1 MLSKDGIPT
10 GEDIKKVMP
19 SEERLSRGP
28 VAIAE
33 CFQEI
38 PCNPCT
44 MACVKRAIRV
54 EPDINACP
62 VVDHEACNG
71 CGSCVTRCPGLA
83 IFVLDYTFSETHA
96 LVKLPYEYLP
106 RPEQGDMVLG
116 LDRAGE
122 AVGTFRVNK
131 VTGSAKNKTYVVS
144 LEVPK
149 ELAMDVRGLRV

>member
-10 GEDIKKVMP
+10 PEDLQRVMP
-19 SEERLSRGP
+19 DAARLEKGP

-44 MACVKRAIRV
+44 MACVKKAITV
-54 EPDINACP
+54 APDINACP
-62 VVDHEACNG
+62 VVDFETCNG
-71 CGSCVTRCPGLA
+71 CGTCVTRCPGLA

-96 LVKLPYEYLP
+96 LVKIPYEYLP
-106 RPEQGDMVLG
+106 RPEAGDLVTG
-116 LDRAGE
+116 LNRAGE
-122 AVGTFRVNK
+122 AVGTFKVNK
-131 VTGSAKNKTYVVS
+131 VTGSPKNKTYVIS

-149 ELAMDVRGLRV
+149 TQAMDVRGMRV